1 MSPYLI
7 LVKPYITV
15 FFFYVINQFG
25 KELVL
30 S

>member
-1 MSPYLI
+1 MRPYLI
-7 LVKPYITV
+7 LVKPNITII
-15 FFFYVINQFG
+15 FFDVINQFG